1 MGVTDEPLRVRA
13 PVVRIVDHGASTTV
27 IGPTVT
33 RRFDDDSAALLRAVL
48 ELHRRP
54 IGRAQLLQ
62 ELAAL
67 ANPRVPGQPPEQRS
81 RQPPEQPPEQPIEQP
96 PEQPI
101 DELVALLV
109 ADGVLVPARDPTPP
123 RPAAGLRRVVLGIS
137 GAVAAVDAPA
147 VIRGLHGLGC
157 DVRVALTRNAT
168 RLVSRAALD
177 ALTHHAVWTGLWQ
190 RDAGTPV
197 PHVNLAEWAE
207 LVVVCPASATT
218 LSRIATGDCSD
229 LVAAIVAATRAPV
242 IVVPSMNDAMY
253 ESPAVQANLA
263 ALRDHGRHVV
273 HPALGVEVAH
283 RPHARPARLGPAPPA
298 GAVLDIIGHILGE
311 LAKPP
316 RLPDTAY
323 GWEQLWASTPADQ
336 LPWHVAT
343 LDPALATA
351 IAARHAAGRRLLDL
365 GTGDGVVAIAAA
377 LRGFRV
383 TATDVAPSALGVAKD
398 RADRAGA
405 RQIVFVLDDIT
416 ASRLAPSA
424 DRAGDHGPAQSLD
437 RSLES
442 AYDIVVDRGLLHSLP
457 RDRRMAYAAAV
468 TGLVAPG
475 GALLVVAHQPG
486 AALGTQ
492 PVTAGELGALFPA
505 FELTSV
511 VPTTL
516 AGAAAQLF
524 ELAPRVR

>member
-1 MGVTDEPLRVRA
+1 
-13 PVVRIVDHGASTTV
+13 
-27 IGPTVT
+27 
-33 RRFDDDSAALLRAVL
+33 
-48 ELHRRP
+48 
-54 IGRAQLLQ
+54 
-62 ELAAL
+62 
-67 ANPRVPGQPPEQRS
+67 
-81 RQPPEQPPEQPIEQP
+81 
-96 PEQPI
+96 
-101 DELVALLV
+101 
-109 ADGVLVPARDPTPP
+109 
-123 RPAAGLRRVVLGIS
+123 
-137 GAVAAVDAPA
+137 

-229 LVAAIVAATRAPV
+229 LVAAIAAATRAPV

-283 RPHARPARLGPAPPA
+283 RPHARPALLGPAPPA
-298 GAVLDIIGHILGE
+298 SAVLDIIRHILGE
-311 LAKPP
+311 LARPP
-316 RLPDTAY
+316 RLPDSAR

-351 IAARHAAGRRLLDL
+351 LAARHAPGHRLLDL

-377 LRGFRV
+377 QLGFHV
-383 TATDVAPSALGVAKD
+383 TATDVAPSALGLAKG
-398 RADRAGA
+398 RADLSGA
-405 RQIVFVLDDIT
+405 RQIIFVLDDIT
-416 ASRLAPSA
+416 APRLDHAL
-424 DRAGDHGPAQSLD
+424 AGAHDV
-437 RSLES
+437 
-442 AYDIVVDRGLLHSLP
+442 VVDRGLLHSLP
-457 RDRRMAYAAAV
+457 RDRRTAYATGV
-468 TGLVAPG
+468 TRLVAPR
-475 GALLVVAHQPG
+475 GALLVVAHEPG
-486 AALGTQ
+486 VALGTE
-492 PVTAGELGALFPA
+492 PVTAAEICALFPA
-505 FELTSV
+505 FELAGAT
-511 VPTTL
+511 PTRL

-524 ELAPRVR
+524 ELERRAG